1 MPSEDTTMLEFN
13 QYKKSDKA
21 PFNIYSD
28 LECLTEKTDGSKN
41 NTENSVTT
49 KAGEQIPS
57 GFSISIILSFKSIEN
72 KHDIYR
78 GKISWKSLVSP

>member
-21 PFNIYSD
+21 LFNIYSD
-28 LECLTEKTDGSKN
+28 LECLTEKIDGCKN

-78 GKISWKSLVSP
+78 GKIA

>member
-28 LECLTEKTDGSKN
+28 LECLTEKTDGCKN
-41 NTENSVTT
+41 NTENSMTT

-57 GFSISIILSFKSIEN
+57 GFSISIILSFKIIEN

-78 GKISWKSLVSP
+78 GKIA

>member
-28 LECLTEKTDGSKN
+28 LECLTEKTDGCKN
-41 NTENSVTT
+41 NTENSMTT

-78 GKISWKSLVSP
+78 GKIA

>member
-28 LECLTEKTDGSKN
+28 LECLTEKIDGCKN

-78 GKISWKSLVSP
+78 GKIAWKSLVSP

>member
-13 QYKKSDKA
+13 QYKKSDKV

-28 LECLTEKTDGSKN
+28 LECLTEKTDGCKN
-41 NTENSVTT
+41 NTENSMTT

-57 GFSISIILSFKSIEN
+57 GFSISIILSFKIIEN

-78 GKISWKSLVSP
+78 GKIA

>member
-78 GKISWKSLVSP
+78 GKIA